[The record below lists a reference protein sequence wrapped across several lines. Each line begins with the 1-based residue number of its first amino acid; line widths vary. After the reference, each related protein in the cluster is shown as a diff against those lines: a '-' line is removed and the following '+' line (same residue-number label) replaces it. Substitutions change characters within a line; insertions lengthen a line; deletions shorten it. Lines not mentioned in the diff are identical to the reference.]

1 MPYAEFY
8 NALVEECEQ
17 FKWASNGASED
28 ASGVAAYHTGADP
41 SGYDYDYDYNYYPPN
56 PYDPYGQWHPCADGD
71 HAPGCLCIV
80 PPVSYDNYAAETRDC
95 YNCGMPGHLSRDCP
109 DLGKKVM
116 GQPVPYHPAWGRGR
130 KGAKGGGAPQR
141 PYKGRGKG
149 KGAKGAAAKGKGWAH
164 YTAVYDPY
172 AWDWGDGQ
180 WEQHQLHFAQ
190 DAQPQGLAA
199 FSQDDLRDEI
209 RRRQAAALIQESIA
223 APAPPQLQAP
233 AATPLPHRIG
243 PH

>member
-1 MPYAEFY
+1 MRPLQLEF
-8 NALVEECEQ
+8 
-17 FKWASNGASED
+17 D
-28 ASGVAAYHTGADP
+28 AWTMETLHCRHKS
-41 SGYDYDYDYNYYPPN
+41 SLENPPTHS
-56 PYDPYGQWHPCADGD
+56 P
-71 HAPGCLCIV
+71 LC
-80 PPVSYDNYAAETRDC
+80 
-95 YNCGMPGHLSRDCP
+95 GLPGHLSRDCP

-164 YTAVYDPY
+164 YTPVYDPY

-180 WEQHQLHFAQ
+180 GEQHQLHFAQ

-223 APAPPQLQAP
+223 APAPPPPAP
-233 AATPLPHRIG
+233 
-243 PH
+243 